1 MQVASTSASSS
12 PSARIWALMSSPY
25 FWLGVIFLVLFFG
38 AIHPAHAA
46 DATEGG
52 GAGLPWEV
60 PLGKLKKSVS
70 GPVAFAIAL
79 MGIIACGST
88 LIWGGEVSEFTR
100 RTVYVVLVV
109 CMIVFANTM
118 LTGALFSG
126 AVVPPKAAAELAK
139 NMQPQPPR
147 WLAQGQ
153 AHG

>member
-1 MQVASTSASSS
+1 MRVAFTSAPSSLT
-12 PSARIWALMSSPY
+12 RKIWTLVSSPY
-25 FWLGVIFLVLFFG
+25 FWMGVVFLVLLFG
-38 AIHPAHAA
+38 VIQPAHAA

-100 RTVYVVLVV
+100 RIVYVVLVV

-126 AVVPPKAAAELAK
+126 AVVPQKAAAEPAT
-139 NMQPQPPR
+139 NTQPQPSH
-147 WLAQGQ
+147 WLVQGH
-153 AHG
+153 ANG

>member
-1 MQVASTSASSS
+1 MQVASTSASASS
-12 PSARIWALMSSPY
+12 TAKMWTLVSSPY
-25 FWLGVIFLVLFFG
+25 FWLGVLFLVLLFG

-100 RTVYVVLVV
+100 RIVYVVLVV

-126 AVVPPKAAAELAK
+126 AVVPAKAAAEAANNSL
-139 NMQPQPPR
+139 PQSPR

>member
-1 MQVASTSASSS
+1 MQVASTSAPSSLTGK
-12 PSARIWALMSSPY
+12 AWAIVSSPY
-25 FWLGVIFLVLFFG
+25 FWLGVVLVVFLFG
-38 AIHPAHAA
+38 LIQPAHAA
-46 DATEGG
+46 DASDGG

-79 MGIIACGST
+79 LGIIACGST

-100 RTVYVVLVV
+100 RMVYVVLVV

-126 AVVPPKAAAELAK
+126 ALVPPQAAAGAA
-139 NMQPQPPR
+139 MHTQPQPAR
-147 WLAQGQ
+147 WPALG
-153 AHG
+153 GTNG